1 MLYNEKLKMFVNS
14 MRPYILVLSF
24 FVFVIIQLIVSFY
37 VKIHYIFSLS
47 YFTYLACSKTRC
59 LNTQQSLTTV
69 LKGKFKS
76 IMCLQWLITW
86 SNCHNESFL
95 FNRFWDLL
103 ERKGRGKTIY
113 IFKEEWRCSYVCKG
127 HLLNKFSY
135 TSFLVFF

>member
-1 MLYNEKLKMFVNS
+1 MFVNS

-86 SNCHNESFL
+86 SNCHNEVFFSTASETY
-95 FNRFWDLL
+95 W
-103 ERKGRGKTIY
+103 KGKVGGRPY
-113 IFKEEWRCSYVCKG
+113 IFSKRNDDVVTCARDI
-127 HLLNKFSY
+127 F
-135 TSFLVFF
+135 